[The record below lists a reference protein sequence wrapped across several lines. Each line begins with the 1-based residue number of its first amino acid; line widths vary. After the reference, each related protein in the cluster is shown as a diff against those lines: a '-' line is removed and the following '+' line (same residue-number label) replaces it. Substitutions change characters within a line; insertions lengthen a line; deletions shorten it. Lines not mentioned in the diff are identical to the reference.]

1 MATITKSKLKELFKE
16 NNLSDGIFDIF
27 NRKRKRLDKKITDL
41 KKSIEDTIESAPNDE
56 ERDHLRDLNNAIIA
70 MKKAGVKLY

>member
-41 KKSIEDTIESAPNDE
+41 KKSIEDTIESAPNDK
-56 ERDHLRDLNNAIIA
+56 EREYLRDLNNAIIA